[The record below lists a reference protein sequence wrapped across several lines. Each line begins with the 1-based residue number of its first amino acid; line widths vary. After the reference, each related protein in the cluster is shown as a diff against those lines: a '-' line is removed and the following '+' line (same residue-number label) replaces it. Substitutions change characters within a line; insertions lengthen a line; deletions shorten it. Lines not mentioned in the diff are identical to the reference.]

1 MLNIWFGNVL
11 KDNPNYIYNTSDYF
25 NFNYEED
32 WITSDFG
39 RSIIKDIDKSE
50 VLGGKVIDSPV
61 LGAIPPEKI
70 AGGTKAVLLMK
81 FDDTGMIF
89 NASTCGD
96 NCAKWIQKIAEEK
109 DLTIRLGHFM
119 RFNEPIHV
127 RVMNTGEIINDYI
140 QLMLISHD
148 LILEG
153 YR

>member
-96 NCAKWIQKIAEEK
+96 NCSKWIQKIAEEK
-109 DLTIRLGHFM
+109 DLTIRLGHYMKFIDP
-119 RFNEPIHV
+119 FKAKV
-127 RVMNTGEIINDYI
+127 LNTGEVVTNTF
-140 QLMLISHD
+140 D
-148 LILEG
+148 LLVTCHKLLRKG
-153 YR
+153 